1 MIDAAQTASD
11 PRFAEAA
18 AQHRFFRDQVDAG
31 QIPPAHLDQ
40 ILSSLV
46 FESGGRFWTIGAN
59 SGAWYASDGQ
69 SWVRATGQGA
79 NLAPPAAPRWATH
92 YVPPEGTS
100 AWTAP
105 DPNVAPTTALD
116 PWLEVRVIEFRVDG
130 WAHIECTNSWTA
142 WVDGRVL
149 RPLDA

>member
-1 MIDAAQTASD
+1 MLRQAVAAVD
-11 PRFAEAA
+11 PALPVVGIRTMSET
-18 AQHRFFRDQVDAG
+18 
-31 QIPPAHLDQ
+31 L
-40 ILSSLV
+40 
-46 FESGGRFWTIGAN
+46 GAN

-69 SWVRATGQGA
+69 SWVRATFQGT
-79 NLAPPAAPRWATH
+79 NHAPPAAPRWATH
-92 YVPPEGTS
+92 YVPPEGTR

-105 DPNVAPTTALD
+105 DPEVAPTTALD
-116 PWLEVRVIEFRVDG
+116 PWLEVRVIELRVDG